1 MVKVRYVEP
10 ADYFPKEIR
19 EQHKLGEYDESGK
32 EGKADNAPD
41 AESENVV

>member
-1 MVKVRYVEP
+1 MVKVRYIEP

-32 EGKADNAPD
+32 EGKADKVPD